1 MGNYSAP
8 VLNTSVKLYTLTT
21 TESLYRIPTASYD
34 AAFVDIY
41 FSSGSSFG
49 TYYASANWSG
59 SIVGVINDELRNYN
73 GVAPTFTCAING
85 SFAEL
90 RIQSVN
96 TYYLVKA
103 IIRAI

>member
-1 MGNYSAP
+1 
-8 VLNTSVKLYTLTT
+8 LNTTVKLYTLTA

-34 AAFVDIY
+34 AVFVDLY
-41 FSSGSSFG
+41 FSSGSSYG

-59 SIVGVINDELRNYN
+59 SNIGTIYDEHRNYT
-73 GVAPTFTCAING
+73 GTAPAFASVITG

-96 TYYLVKA
+96 TYYLIKA